1 MENHKRQS
9 VFERLG
15 PGKPYEEGGRG
26 HGDQG
31 EQLASITYL
40 HFMALDFDPGGR
52 EGVVETMKPK

>member
-31 EQLASITYL
+31 EQTTIS
-40 HFMALDFDPGGR
+40 
-52 EGVVETMKPK
+52 